1 MSLNIGIPQAI
12 LLALYIMSFA
22 VCCVKDGEQST
33 AHWCDY
39 ECHRHAPAMVSSGEG
54 TAMSV
59 WPGISGF
66 DWCGE
71 YEMTD

>member
-33 AHWCDY
+33 AHWW
-39 ECHRHAPAMVSSGEG
+39 SS
-54 TAMSV
+54 A
-59 WPGISGF
+59 ISLTVELALLAWGGF
-66 DWCGE
+66 FS
-71 YEMTD
+71 